1 MLDSALEGSGLNC
14 KALNAVVV
22 GKPTAAV
29 ADNGPTHGAPG
40 VVATP
45 QAIDVDCIAGC
56 NKSSQG
62 MKIKPRQIHLLR
74 RANDIQTIDYADF

>member
-1 MLDSALEGSGLNC
+1 VRTASIAGNHNEIDASGLIGNRSTLLPI
-14 KALNAVVV
+14 AGLFRARL
-22 GKPTAAV
+22 GMS
-29 ADNGPTHGAPG
+29 
-40 VVATP
+40 
-45 QAIDVDCIAGC
+45 VDCIAGC